1 MLGKFEEKKRTMCW
15 IIFFLNGVCVGKFGN
30 VGCSNILT
38 SPHDLETNFLGTFGC
53 KLNKLMLFSRTILNG
68 SFILIK

>member
-1 MLGKFEEKKRTMCW
+1 MLGKFEEKKELCVGSF
-15 IIFFLNGVCVGKFGN
+15 FFLNGVCVGKFGN